1 MPPREIDR
9 CNHVKQKEYVPN
21 IMRQKLDHT
30 WNLQDYLDD
39 KDWYEM
45 GIDTKKKESGRAG
58 TPGLLWELSS
68 SGLFFK
74 KKNSQAVADVK
85 WEYPFMLQNQP
96 QFYTCKACGIAI
108 WSAGGS

>member
-45 GIDTKKKESGRAG
+45 GIDTKKKEN
-58 TPGLLWELSS
+58 PGVQARQVCSE
-68 SGLFFK
+68 
-74 KKNSQAVADVK
+74 NSQAVD
-85 WEYPFMLQNQP
+85 F
-96 QFYTCKACGIAI
+96 F
-108 WSAGGS
+108 

>member
-68 SGLFFK
+68 SGLFFLK
-74 KKNSQAVADVK
+74 KKLSSSGRC
-85 WEYPFMLQNQP
+85 EMGIS
-96 QFYTCKACGIAI
+96 FYAAEPTTILHL
-108 WSAGGS
+108 